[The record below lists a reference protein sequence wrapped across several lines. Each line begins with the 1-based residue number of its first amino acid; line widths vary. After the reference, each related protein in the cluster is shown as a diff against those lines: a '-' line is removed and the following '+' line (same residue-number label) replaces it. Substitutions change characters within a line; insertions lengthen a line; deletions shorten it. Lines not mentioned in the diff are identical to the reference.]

1 MLSEYPD
8 YELDKTYQ
16 EDYIVRQGGVIRL
29 SVPIKGKPYPTCK
42 WTKEGRDISHRAMIA
57 TSDERT
63 ELVIKEA
70 HRDDT
75 GTYDLVL
82 ENKCG
87 KKAVYIK
94 VKVIGRPDPPEGPLE
109 FDDIQARSVRV
120 SWRPPS
126 EDGGSDILGYLV
138 ERREV
143 PKAAWY
149 TVDSRVVDTSLV
161 VKGLKEN
168 VEYHFRVSAE
178 NLFGISR
185 SLKSD
190 ESVIPKTPLC
200 KHFYHVIFNFPICLI
215 TFNYVY
221 IYNVLSMYLFWI
233 KVLQNLPASLQKSW
247 MLQRPQLAFLGQ
259 DQRMMVVLV
268 SLDTMLRE
276 ERFPLRNGCVI
287 TRLISQQQCILSLDS
302 SLMQSTSSVWLL
314 RMISV
319 RVSQDLYQ
327 SQLYAKIHLVSSQPP
342 VSPLIKLLIPSNLEK
357 VKYMLNSSFVVL
369 TDKPG
374 QPGEIDIISIAKDC
388 ITIHWLR
395 PESDG
400 GKEILG
406 YWIEYRQAGESAWKK
421 CNKERS
427 KDRQFTMGG
436 LMEATEYEFRVFAE
450 NETGLSRPRRTAMG
464 IKTKLSGKSIKCS
477 LKAYI

>member
-1 MLSEYPD
+1 MMSLICDLQCINAKTTCINISEYPD
-8 YELDKTYQ
+8 YELDTKYQ
-16 EDYIVRQGGVIRL
+16 EGYIVRQGGVVRL
-29 SVPIKGKPYPTCK
+29 SVPIKGKPYPACK

-57 TSDERT
+57 TSEERT

-126 EDGGSDILGYLV
+126 DDGGSDILGYVV

-149 TVDSRVVDTSLV
+149 TVDCRVVDTSLV

-178 NLFGISR
+178 NQFGISR

-200 KHFYHVIFNFPICLI
+200 KYF
-215 TFNYVY
+215 
-221 IYNVLSMYLFWI
+221 
-233 KVLQNLPASLQKSW
+233 
-247 MLQRPQLAFLGQ
+247 
-259 DQRMMVVLV
+259 
-268 SLDTMLRE
+268 
-276 ERFPLRNGCVI
+276 
-287 TRLISQQQCILSLDS
+287 
-302 SLMQSTSSVWLL
+302 
-314 RMISV
+314 
-319 RVSQDLYQ
+319 
-327 SQLYAKIHLVSSQPP
+327 
-342 VSPLIKLLIPSNLEK
+342 
-357 VKYMLNSSFVVL
+357 
-369 TDKPG
+369 
-374 QPGEIDIISIAKDC
+374 
-388 ITIHWLR
+388 
-395 PESDG
+395 
-400 GKEILG
+400 
-406 YWIEYRQAGESAWKK
+406 
-421 CNKERS
+421 
-427 KDRQFTMGG
+427 
-436 LMEATEYEFRVFAE
+436 
-450 NETGLSRPRRTAMG
+450 
-464 IKTKLSGKSIKCS
+464 
-477 LKAYI
+477 